1 MSATRSPATPPASR
15 TTPPP
20 SPHTSQQE
28 LDLPASSPLRNTG
41 DSSPLDLSPIS
52 SPEKSSRDPTKLLDH
67 HHHDSPSPP
76 GDLGNLA
83 SRTSADNIASLPA
96 EIDSALRQV
105 STNNPNANNLHNTN
119 PTLNINTT
127 ATTSNGLNP
136 AADESSPMELV
147 DEDIGA
153 ALELEGSDEYLGDDY
168 MQDLRRVK
176 VYELVDQNWKDLG
189 TAFCSGEFDDQIRE
203 AQLIAKS
210 EETQEV
216 LLQITVRADEVYQ
229 RQADTLIVWTE
240 PNGKDYALSFQDVE
254 GCSEVWEFISEVR
267 RHLRT
272 APEVDPASAFP
283 DATVIQPRIPTPT
296 LDNLAEIDLQIRSV
310 HRASPIR
317 DRVVENVLSLDLI
330 RKLVKLMSDAEDLQ
344 SVKDLHQICSLMQA
358 ILLLNDSNI
367 YEHILRDDVFIDMVG
382 LMEYDPEFPDLKAHY
397 RDFLQSNARHHQVIE
412 FRDVGIQTK
421 VHQTY
426 RLQYLKD
433 VVLARVLDDP
443 IFNVLNSLVIFNQI
457 EIVQYIQSE
466 EYFLRELFSLF
477 VQHPGTAPIPPLAAA
492 AVQPTPLL
500 EPTMATLSAG
510 QNPSTPLSP

>member
-67 HHHDSPSPP
+67 PHHDSPSPP

-136 AADESSPMELV
+136 ATDESSPMELV

-210 EETQEV
+210 EETQE
-216 LLQITVRADEVYQ
+216 
-229 RQADTLIVWTE
+229 
-240 PNGKDYALSFQDVE
+240 
-254 GCSEVWEFISEVR
+254 
-267 RHLRT
+267 
-272 APEVDPASAFP
+272 
-283 DATVIQPRIPTPT
+283 
-296 LDNLAEIDLQIRSV
+296 
-310 HRASPIR
+310 
-317 DRVVENVLSLDLI
+317 
-330 RKLVKLMSDAEDLQ
+330 
-344 SVKDLHQICSLMQA
+344 
-358 ILLLNDSNI
+358 
-367 YEHILRDDVFIDMVG
+367 
-382 LMEYDPEFPDLKAHY
+382 
-397 RDFLQSNARHHQVIE
+397 
-412 FRDVGIQTK
+412 
-421 VHQTY
+421 
-426 RLQYLKD
+426 
-433 VVLARVLDDP
+433 
-443 IFNVLNSLVIFNQI
+443 
-457 EIVQYIQSE
+457 
-466 EYFLRELFSLF
+466 
-477 VQHPGTAPIPPLAAA
+477 
-492 AVQPTPLL
+492 
-500 EPTMATLSAG
+500 
-510 QNPSTPLSP
+510 